1 MGSVKSAC
9 YHKDMNKFL
18 PIGVALCAALI
29 LAALTFRFF
38 TAGSLQTNK
47 VAPVTVDQIPITES
61 LPQEVP
67 AVTPVDLSAQV
78 STLSDK
84 VNKIDST
91 VNDLKSR
98 VVVLE
103 SKPTSSAQ
111 TSSATSVTSS
121 TTTTATKSPVY
132 IPLAASGTSSAGDW
146 ANISG
151 TTVTIDPADY
161 PGYTSMQFQANIQ
174 IFQQGTAF
182 ARVGSSDGT
191 AILGSE
197 ISTNSTS
204 YTAVSS
210 GNFTLPG
217 KKSYLLQLK
226 SLVTGYAASV
236 QNAQIKVSF

>member
-1 MGSVKSAC
+1 MRR
-9 YHKDMNKFL
+9 FL
-18 PIGVALCAALI
+18 PVVVALCAALI

-47 VAPVTVDQIPITES
+47 TAPATTDEIPVTES

-67 AVTPVDLSAQV
+67 VAVPIPDLSTQV
-78 STLSDK
+78 NTITDK

-103 SKPTSSAQ
+103 SGQTTSAQ
-111 TSSATSVTSS
+111 TNPATSVTSS
-121 TTTTATKSPVY
+121 TATVIKSPIY

-146 ANISG
+146 TNISG

-174 IFQQGTAF
+174 IFQQGIAY

-197 ISTNSTS
+197 ISTNATS

-226 SLVTGYAASV
+226 SQVTNYAASV
-236 QNAQIKVSF
+236 QNAQIKVNF